1 MRVVP
6 YLVVLAA
13 VIAALLW
20 TMQRLRQGHGR
31 SLPSGDH
38 GAPAMIA
45 AGPDQGPGQLLL
57 TPTQLV
63 FTAATGRVVVVE
75 RVDIVGATTTREL
88 PDRHTAGPVL
98 AVRTEGDVLY
108 FLVDDPEA
116 WARRLT
122 SGRGA

>member
-6 YLVVLAA
+6 YLVVLAV
-13 VIAALLW
+13 VIAALFW
-20 TMQRLRQGHGR
+20 TMQRYGR
-31 SLPSGDH
+31 GSRRALQPGDH
-38 GAPAMIA
+38 GAPALIA
-45 AGPDQGPGQLLL
+45 AGPDQGPGQLRL

-75 RVDIVGATTTREL
+75 RMDIVGATVTHEL
-88 PDRHTAGPVL
+88 PERHTAGPVL

-122 SGRGA
+122 SG